1 MKYLRHLL
9 TFTFIAAALL
19 QGNAKVSFTRSVEAV
34 TPNIFRVTYTPDD
47 WNGNEYAPINM
58 VLDIKDKSMECKHV
72 TIGQTST
79 IITPAGLSATITG
92 NSVVLTAGGNRTIV
106 DEGMPEDVDGKRI
119 IKIFTPDHTSQFFG
133 GGERGLKL
141 NLRGDT
147 LVNYNRQNYGYT
159 EGDPRISQM
168 GITMPLFISD
178 NGYALLFDDFAAS
191 SLVLGNPIEYITE
204 NLKSPISYYFISG
217 GDENNSLARTIDLL
231 SQLTGRQELPPFW
244 ALGYI
249 TSKYGYRT
257 QAETEGVIDTL
268 QREGYPVDGI
278 VLDLYWY
285 GKEQDMGSLSWEENQ
300 WPDHV
305 KMLRN
310 LKRKGVNL
318 IPISQPYVLKNG
330 RGLDNYNL
338 LSEYGI
344 FGRDSVGNPHEVT
357 IWVGE
362 GGMFDMSN
370 PDTRTWLR
378 NRYKKLTDEGVAG
391 WWGDLGEPEVHPET
405 MIHANGLTAREYHNR
420 YGNDWSEIIYNL
432 FKEEYPDTRSM
443 SLMRGGTTG
452 LQRFNVFPW
461 STDVS
466 RSWGGL
472 QPQVRI
478 MLNSGMSGLGYMS
491 HDVGGFAV
499 DPENPVDPELYVRWL
514 QLGVFSPVLRT
525 HAQQMAEPYKYPEY
539 SSIILPLIKERYR
552 WLPYN
557 YALAYENTTTGM
569 PLVRPVDYT
578 RKSVL
583 NSIDDEYMWGPDV
596 LIAPVLNPGVKTR
609 DVILPEGTWV
619 DYNNPKN
626 VYQGPDTIS
635 YPSPLHVIPMFVKAG
650 SIIPT
655 ADYPMRNT
663 GDYST
668 SRYTLNYYP
677 DSDCTGH
684 GIIYEDD
691 MKTPSLGNTIHDI
704 INFDARTADKKTVIK
719 ITSDIKGV
727 SDRAEKRLTFKFYNV
742 PAPKTIV
749 MDTSKLKRFNYNAAS
764 RTLIFEARYTL
775 GKDVEIV
782 VNY

>member
-1 MKYLRHLL
+1 MIKLRHLL
-9 TFTFIAAALL
+9 TLSIIAAAFL
-19 QGNAKVSFTRSVEAV
+19 QVNGKTSFTRSVEAI
-34 TPNIFRVTYTPDD
+34 TPYVFRVTYTPDD
-47 WNGNEYAPINM
+47 WEGNEYAPINM

-72 TIGQTST
+72 TIGKTTT

-92 NSVVLTAGGNRTIV
+92 NSVVLTAGGSRTIV
-106 DEGMPEDVDGKRI
+106 DEGFPEDINGKRI
-119 IKIFTPDHTSQFFG
+119 IKIFTPDQTTQIFG
-133 GGERGLKL
+133 GGERGHSL

-159 EGDPRISQM
+159 EGDKRISQM

-191 SLVLGNPIEYITE
+191 TLIINNPIEYISE
-204 NLKSPISYYFISG
+204 NLKTPISYYFISG
-217 GDENNSLARTIDLL
+217 GDHDSSLQRTIQLL
-231 SQLTGRQELPPFW
+231 SQLTGRQELPPLW

-249 TSKYGYRT
+249 TSKYGYHN

-285 GKEQDMGSLSWEENQ
+285 GKEQDMGSLSWEKSQ
-300 WPDHV
+300 WNDHV

-310 LKRKGVNL
+310 LKRRGVNL

-330 RGLDNYNL
+330 RGLENYNS
-338 LSEYGI
+338 LSEQGL
-344 FGRDSVGNPHEVT
+344 FGRDSIGQTHDVK

-370 PDTRTWLR
+370 PDTQKWLAD
-378 NRYKKLTDEGVAG
+378 RYKALTDEGVAG
-391 WWGDLGEPEVHPET
+391 WWGDLGEPEVHPES

-432 FKEEYPDTRSM
+432 YKEQYPTTRLMSM
-443 SLMRGGTTG
+443 MRGGTTG

-472 QPQVRI
+472 QPQIKI
-478 MLNSGMSGLGYMS
+478 MLNSGLSGLGYMS

-499 DPENPVDPELYVRWL
+499 DPKNPTDPELYVRWL
-514 QLGVFSPVLRT
+514 QLGLFSPVLRT
-525 HAQQMAEPYKYPEY
+525 HATVMAEPYKYPEY

-557 YALAYENTTTGM
+557 YTLAYENSTTGM
-569 PLVRPVDYT
+569 PLVRPIDYT
-578 RKSVL
+578 RRSSL
-583 NSIDDEYMWGPDV
+583 NSIENEYMWGPDLLV
-596 LIAPVLNPGVKTR
+596 APVLQQGAQSR
-609 DVILPEGTWV
+609 EVILPEGKWV
-619 DYNNPKN
+619 DYNNPTTIYN
-626 VYQGPDTIS
+626 GPDTID
-635 YPSPLHVIPMFVKAG
+635 YHAPLHVIPLFVKAG
-650 SIIPT
+650 AIIPT

-668 SRYTLNYYP
+668 ARYTVNYY
-677 DSDCTGH
+677 SVGGCNGS
-684 GIIYEDD
+684 GLIYEDD
-691 MKTPSLGNTIHDI
+691 LKTPSSG
-704 INFDARTADKKTVIK
+704 DAPHNLFKIDAKTDNNETQFSISTVENGIPDKT
-719 ITSDIKGV
+719 G
-727 SDRAEKRLTFKFYNV
+727 KRLTFKLYNV
-742 PAPKTIV
+742 SSPKSITVDGI
-749 MDTSKLKRFNYNAAS
+749 KLKRFIFDAAKH
-764 RTLIFEARYTL
+764 TLTFETKYTV
-775 GKDVEIV
+775 GKDSNITIK
-782 VNY
+782 Y

>member
-1 MKYLRHLL
+1 M
-9 TFTFIAAALL
+9 
-19 QGNAKVSFTRSVEAV
+19 
-34 TPNIFRVTYTPDD
+34 
-47 WNGNEYAPINM
+47 
-58 VLDIKDKSMECKHV
+58 
-72 TIGQTST
+72 
-79 IITPAGLSATITG
+79 
-92 NSVVLTAGGNRTIV
+92 
-106 DEGMPEDVDGKRI
+106 
-119 IKIFTPDHTSQFFG
+119 
-133 GGERGLKL
+133 
-141 NLRGDT
+141 
-147 LVNYNRQNYGYT
+147 
-159 EGDPRISQM
+159 
-168 GITMPLFISD
+168 
-178 NGYALLFDDFAAS
+178 
-191 SLVLGNPIEYITE
+191 
-204 NLKSPISYYFISG
+204 
-217 GDENNSLARTIDLL
+217 
-231 SQLTGRQELPPFW
+231 TGRQELPPFW

-268 QREGYPVDGI
+268 QQEGYPVDGI
-278 VLDLYWY
+278 VLDLYWS

-330 RGLDNYNL
+330 RGLENYDM
-338 LSEYGI
+338 LSEYGL
-344 FGRDSVGNPHEVT
+344 FGRDSVGDTHEVQ

-420 YGNDWSEIIYNL
+420 YGNDWSEIIYQM
-432 FKEEYPDTRSM
+432 FKDEYPDTRSM

-539 SSIILPLIKERYR
+539 SSIIKPLIKERYR

-569 PLVRPVDYT
+569 PLVRPIDYT
-578 RKSVL
+578 RKSPL
-583 NSIDDEYMWGPDV
+583 NSVDDEYMWGPDV

-609 DVILPEGTWV
+609 EVILPEGTWI
-619 DYNNPKN
+619 DYNNPRN
-626 VYQGPDTIS
+626 VYHGPDTIA

-668 SRYTLNYYP
+668 ARYTLNYYP

-691 MKTPSLGNTIHDI
+691 RKTPSLGNTFHSI
-704 INFDARTADKKTVIK
+704 INFDTRTVDNQSVIK
-719 ITSDIKGV
+719 ITSDINGAPDK
-727 SDRAEKRLTFKFYNV
+727 AEKRLTFKFYNV
-742 PAPKTIV
+742 ASPKTIGV
-749 MDTSKLKRFNYNAAS
+749 DKSKLKRFSYNAAS
-764 RTLIFEARYTL
+764 RTLVFEVRYTL
-775 GKDVEIV
+775 GKDVEIT